1 MSEALGLLE
10 IPGLT
15 ASMVALDAAEKA
27 AQVEVLQSEINDLL
41 GVIIKFSGSVSDVR
55 AALAAGQAAAEMMGV
70 EAVARVIPRV
80 DEGAMGAIL
89 SPREFN
95 PLIQQDVVFE
105 PKARN
110 RARNADV
117 AADGK
122 GEHVSQDNGFALGFI
137 ETQGFTAVFAAI
149 DTACKAANVEIVAKE
164 KLGGGFVTIVI
175 KGDVASVKAAVEAGK
190 AEVESLG
197 KLIAAHVI
205 PRPSPSV
212 LGLLP

>member
-1 MSEALGLLE
+1 
-10 IPGLT
+10 
-15 ASMVALDAAEKA
+15 
-27 AQVEVLQSEINDLL
+27 
-41 GVIIKFSGSVSDVR
+41 
-55 AALAAGQAAAEMMGV
+55 MMGA
-70 EAVARVIPRV
+70 EAIARVIPRV
-80 DEGAMGAIL
+80 DEVAMGAIL

-110 RARNADV
+110 RPGTPTRGE
-117 AADGK
+117 GK
-122 GEHVSQDNGFALGFI
+122 GEHVSQDNSFALGFI

>member
-1 MSEALGLLE
+1 VSEALGLLE
-10 IPGLT
+10 VPGLT
-15 ASMVALDAAEKA
+15 PSMVALDAAEKSA
-27 AQVEVLQSEINDLL
+27 RVEVLQSEINDLL
-41 GVIIKFSGSVSDVR
+41 GVIIKFTGSVSDVR
-55 AALAAGQAAAEMMGV
+55 TALAAGQAAAEMMGV
-70 EAVARVIPRV
+70 EAVTHVIPRV
-80 DEGAMGAIL
+80 DKVAMGAIL

-105 PKARN
+105 PKAQ
-110 RARNADV
+110 V
-117 AADGK
+117 EEK
-122 GEHVSQDNGFALGFI
+122 HVSQENGFALGFI
-137 ETQGFTAVFAAI
+137 ETQGFTAVFAAV